1 MKSNRFHFFEWQ
13 LKYEN
18 GAFKNDCF
26 LIVHNFSLL
35 SISRSFA
42 KILTVQPLFRQL
54 VRKI

>member
-26 LIVHNFSLL
+26 LIIHNFSLH

-42 KILTVQPLFRQL
+42 NLSYCTTPFLKFST
-54 VRKI
+54 